1 MTLGELLN
9 LSKPQFPHMQKENTI
24 ALLDQTVVKNVAEH
38 VKQ

>member
-9 LSKPQFPHMQKENTI
+9 LCKPQFPHMQKKNTM
-24 ALLDQTVVKNVAEH
+24 ALLDQIVMKNVVVH